1 MTTSP
6 ALCYGALNAAWRLIL
21 PSEPRIWR
29 VGVVGCGVGRNHIA
43 QGYAKHPDKF
53 RVEALCD
60 IDAGRL
66 TAVADEFNIAQRTRS
81 FNELLGMD
89 GIDIVDICTPAALH
103 FEQILG
109 ALSAGKQ
116 VVCEK
121 PLVGSLEEIDL
132 VIAAEKAAV
141 GRVMPIFQYRFGDGA
156 QKAKRIIDLGIAG
169 KPYLATVE
177 TAWKRTAN
185 YYETP
190 WRGRWV
196 TERGGVLLM
205 HAVHAH
211 DLLTWLM
218 GPVASVFARTATR
231 VNRIEVEDC
240 AVASLVMRSGAP
252 AALAAT
258 LGSHREI
265 SRLRLCFEHV
275 TFESSLA
282 PYSPGDDPW
291 EIAPASPEVG
301 QRIADALAECRPW
314 PPRYEGQFGA
324 YHEALTT
331 GAQLPVTLAD
341 ARTSLELITALYHS
355 AATGVPVCLPIE
367 PDHPS
372 YTGWPPMVSSH
383 SERIRTQ

>member
-1 MTTSP
+1 M
-6 ALCYGALNAAWRLIL
+6 
-21 PSEPRIWR
+21 SEPRIWG

-43 QGYAKHPDKF
+43 GGYRKYPDKF
-53 RVEALCD
+53 RVQAVCD
-60 IDAGRL
+60 VDAGRL
-66 TAVADEFNIAQRTRS
+66 AAVADEFAIARRARS
-81 FNELLGMD
+81 FDELLGMD
-89 GIDIVDICTPAALH
+89 DIDIFDICTPAALH
-103 FEQILG
+103 FEQILA
-109 ALSAGKQ
+109 ALSAGKE

-121 PLVGSLEEIDL
+121 PLVGSLAEIDR
-132 VIAAEKAAV
+132 VIAAEKGAA
-141 GRVMPIFQYRFGDGA
+141 GRVMPIFQYRFGDGV
-156 QKAKRIIDLGIAG
+156 QKAKRVVDLGIAG
-169 KPYLATVE
+169 TPYLATVE

-190 WRGRWV
+190 WRGRWA
-196 TERGGVLLM
+196 TEHGGVLLM

-218 GPVASVFARTATR
+218 GQVASVFARTATR

-240 AVASLVMRSGAP
+240 AVASLDMCSGAL
-252 AALAAT
+252 ASLAAT

-291 EIAPASPEVG
+291 QIVPASPEVG
-301 QRIADALAECRPW
+301 QRIAEALAEYRPW

-331 GAQLPVTLAD
+331 GAPLPVTLVDSRA
-341 ARTSLELITALYHS
+341 SLELLTALYHS
-355 AATGVPVCLPIE
+355 AATGVPVSLPIE
-367 PDHPS
+367 PGHPS
-372 YTGWPPMVSSH
+372 YAGWPPAASWP
-383 SERIRTQ
+383 SERILIQ

>member
-1 MTTSP
+1 
-6 ALCYGALNAAWRLIL
+6 
-21 PSEPRIWR
+21 
-29 VGVVGCGVGRNHIA
+29 VVGCGIGRNHIA
-43 QGYAKHPDKF
+43 RGYRKHPDEF
-53 RVEALCD
+53 RVQAVCD

-66 TAVADEFNIAQRTRS
+66 AAVADEFAIAQRTRS
-81 FNELLGMD
+81 LDELLAMD
-89 GIDIVDICTPAALH
+89 DIDIVDICTPAALH
-103 FEQILG
+103 FEQILA
-109 ALSAGKQ
+109 ALSAGKE

-121 PLVGSLEEIDL
+121 PLVGSLAEADR

-141 GRVMPIFQYRFGDGA
+141 GRVMPIFQYRYGDGV

-169 KPYLATVE
+169 TSYLATVE
-177 TAWKRTAN
+177 TTWKRTAK

-190 WRGRWV
+190 WRGRWD

-205 HAVHAH
+205 HAIHSH
-211 DLLTWLM
+211 DLMTWLM
-218 GPVASVFARTATR
+218 GPVASVFACTATR

-252 AALAAT
+252 ASLAAT

-291 EIAPASPEVG
+291 EIIPASPEAE
-301 QRIADALAECRPW
+301 QRVAEALVDYRPL
-314 PPRYEGQFGA
+314 PSRYEGQLGA
-324 YHEALTT
+324 YHEALTSE
-331 GAQLPVTLAD
+331 APLPVTLAD

-355 AATGVPVCLPIE
+355 AASGLPVTLPIE

-372 YTGWPPMVSSH
+372 YAGWPPVASWP
-383 SERIRTQ
+383 SERMCIQ